1 MKTAKIIALPWPEA
15 EAGSTEPD
23 RITITLNADGTHS
36 VRLVGRY
43 AEDPRIALEA
53 LDLVVGRIDLLARPR
68 AASTVID
75 FPNRRTA

>member
-1 MKTAKIIALPWPEA
+1 MKTAKIIALPRPAA

-36 VRLVGRY
+36 VRVVGAY

-53 LDLVVGRIDLLARPR
+53 LDLVVGRIEPRARPR
-68 AASTVID
+68 AAGTVID